1 MKSKLEYEGP
11 VQLRANQLFRA
22 KLFVTPAQTIQTG
35 GRIVVAARHFSDIG
49 DPQTDDPESENYI
62 TIDSDASASFK
73 VNTENPGWG
82 RHPWN
87 RGIDLILDEG
97 TIPAGT
103 EILIHLGNPSHGS
116 PGYRCQSFTETNFRF
131 RLGIDPAGN
140 DDWEVLPSKQ
150 CPGFKIVGNVAT
162 GIKCFA
168 RNATRDDGQRELIL
182 KPEDRYGNIAGV
194 GPDSTLLTLDGSQK
208 LENVNLEGA
217 HSTKIDIPHDQSYHR
232 LYASTSDGAFY
243 EQSNPFGPSPIEGYR
258 LFWGE
263 IHAQSRLCDGT
274 NMPRELY
281 RYARDAAGL
290 DFAAVTSHDFELTP
304 ENWDQVK
311 EATRAAHQP
320 GDFVT
325 FLGYEWSGAHERG
338 GDNNIYFLDDEGP
351 LVYNAPV
358 AGYPEWD
365 PAEGAVDKTRDLRE
379 TIEELQGRQF
389 MVVPHCGGR
398 QCNFD
403 FYDPGCMPIFEMHS
417 CHRNYEHVAQEAI
430 RRGLRFGFIG
440 GSDDHRGAIG
450 DSHTTARDRFFSSHS
465 GLVGVYAKELTRE
478 SLWKAFFSRRV
489 YATNGPRIILDVR
502 LNGALTG
509 EEITVEAGETL
520 RMEVHAVLDGLL
532 DRIEVFRNTSPVHL
546 LAGGDQANQ
555 IEEFTGAYDEAAP
568 AGNTAYYV
576 RVRQTDGGMAW
587 SSPVWVNAI

>member
-11 VQLRANQLFRA
+11 EQLRANQLFRA

-150 CPGFKIVGNVAT
+150 CPG
-162 GIKCFA
+162 
-168 RNATRDDGQRELIL
+168 
-182 KPEDRYGNIAGV
+182 
-194 GPDSTLLTLDGSQK
+194 
-208 LENVNLEGA
+208 
-217 HSTKIDIPHDQSYHR
+217 
-232 LYASTSDGAFY
+232 
-243 EQSNPFGPSPIEGYR
+243 
-258 LFWGE
+258 
-263 IHAQSRLCDGT
+263 
-274 NMPRELY
+274 
-281 RYARDAAGL
+281 
-290 DFAAVTSHDFELTP
+290 
-304 ENWDQVK
+304 
-311 EATRAAHQP
+311 
-320 GDFVT
+320 
-325 FLGYEWSGAHERG
+325 
-338 GDNNIYFLDDEGP
+338 
-351 LVYNAPV
+351 
-358 AGYPEWD
+358 
-365 PAEGAVDKTRDLRE
+365 
-379 TIEELQGRQF
+379 
-389 MVVPHCGGR
+389 
-398 QCNFD
+398 
-403 FYDPGCMPIFEMHS
+403 CMPIFEIHS
-417 CHRNYEHVAQEAI
+417 CHRNYEHRAQEAI

-509 EEITVEAGETL
+509 EEISVEPGETL
-520 RMEVHAVLDGLL
+520 RMEIHAVLDGLL

-555 IEEFTGAYDEAAP
+555 IDVFRGAYEEAAP

-576 RVRQTDGGMAW
+576 RVRQTDGGTAW
-587 SSPVWVNAI
+587 SSPVWVDAI